1 MRVALGVCGGVAAY
15 KAAELVRRLQQ
26 AGWDVEVILTRGAE
40 QFISPLTFAALS
52 GHRVITGLFDA
63 DGQTANITSAIEHV
77 AVAQRIDLL
86 LVAPATAHVLAK
98 MAAGLADDFLTT
110 LYLATRAPVVVAPAM
125 NVHMWTHPATQAAV
139 ARLRERG
146 VLVVEPDEG
155 YLACGM
161 TGPGR
166 LASLEA
172 ILDAVAQATRPRA
185 DLAGQTV
192 LVTAGP
198 TCEDL
203 DPVRFI
209 GNRSSGRMG
218 YALAEAARRRG
229 AHVILI
235 SGPVALQPPAD
246 VRVISVRSAEDMYR
260 AVLQHLDQASVV
272 IMAAAVADYRPVQRE
287 PQKIKRGAPRLVLE
301 LEQTPDILAAIS
313 RQKGNRILVGFAAE
327 TERLREHARRK
338 LQAKQLDLLVGND
351 VTRPGAGFDVDTNE
365 AVLFFAD
372 GREVPLPL
380 LSKRELADR
389 ILDAVVA
396 LRRQRSEGRSD
407 VGKA

>member
-1 MRVALGVCGGVAAY
+1 MVVRRKPPESQFAFVVVAARR
-15 KAAELVRRLQQ
+15 ARQLMSGAPPLIERPRSHHPTRIAQEELLQGRLEYEMPPLPGEELDEGEELQQ

-246 VRVISVRSAEDMYR
+246 VQVISVRSAEDMYR

-301 LEQTPDILAAIS
+301 LEQTPDILATIS
-313 RQKGNRILVGFAAE
+313 RQKGDRILVGFAAE

-351 VTRPGAGFDVDTNE
+351 VTRPGAGFD
-365 AVLFFAD
+365 
-372 GREVPLPL
+372 
-380 LSKRELADR
+380 
-389 ILDAVVA
+389 
-396 LRRQRSEGRSD
+396 
-407 VGKA
+407 

>member
-380 LSKRELADR
+380 VSKRELADR
-389 ILDAVVA
+389 ILDAVVE

>member
-313 RQKGNRILVGFAAE
+313 RQKGNRILVGFAEE

>member
-1 MRVALGVCGGVAAY
+1 
-15 KAAELVRRLQQ
+15 
-26 AGWDVEVILTRGAE
+26 
-40 QFISPLTFAALS
+40 
-52 GHRVITGLFDA
+52 
-63 DGQTANITSAIEHV
+63 
-77 AVAQRIDLL
+77 
-86 LVAPATAHVLAK
+86 
-98 MAAGLADDFLTT
+98 
-110 LYLATRAPVVVAPAM
+110 
-125 NVHMWTHPATQAAV
+125 
-139 ARLRERG
+139 
-146 VLVVEPDEG
+146 
-155 YLACGM
+155 
-161 TGPGR
+161 
-166 LASLEA
+166 
-172 ILDAVAQATRPRA
+172 
-185 DLAGQTV
+185 
-192 LVTAGP
+192 
-198 TCEDL
+198 
-203 DPVRFI
+203 
-209 GNRSSGRMG
+209 MG

>member
-15 KAAELVRRLQQ
+15 KAAELVWRLQQ

-246 VRVISVRSAEDMYR
+246 VQVISVRSAEDMYR

-301 LEQTPDILAAIS
+301 LEQTPDILATIS
-313 RQKGNRILVGFAAE
+313 RQKGDRILVGFAAE

-380 LSKRELADR
+380 VSKRELADR
-389 ILDAVVA
+389 ILDAVVE

>member
-1 MRVALGVCGGVAAY
+1 VAAY

-246 VRVISVRSAEDMYR
+246 VQVISVRSAEDMYR

-301 LEQTPDILAAIS
+301 LEQTPDILATIS
-313 RQKGNRILVGFAAE
+313 RQKGDRILVGFAAE

-380 LSKRELADR
+380 VSKRELADR
-389 ILDAVVA
+389 ILDAVVE